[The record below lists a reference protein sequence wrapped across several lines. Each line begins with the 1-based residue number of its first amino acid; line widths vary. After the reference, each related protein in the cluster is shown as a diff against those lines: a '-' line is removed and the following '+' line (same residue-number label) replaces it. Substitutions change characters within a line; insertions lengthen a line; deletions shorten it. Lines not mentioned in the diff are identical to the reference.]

1 MPIADA
7 VVVLSSGRSVAPGI
21 EGISEWGDADRFFGG
36 LALLDAGRA
45 PYLVF
50 TGGANPLAAEA
61 PLEGDV
67 LSAFAQRIGISP
79 DAIRTTGPVTNTLEE
94 AQAVAAL
101 MRGSPGVGAPP
112 HVLLVTSAFHMP
124 RASAVFERQGLRV
137 TVFPVDFDRPASLR
151 TDVLRFLPDAGARR
165 ALSLRMPFPWT
176 RGVRGAPAAI
186 VWSAP
191 RPRSV
196 APHVSATNRPA
207 SIGHSLHRSHGG
219 TNGMATD
226 RPTARSWRARRRSRR
241 EGRGTHVPGRQQPA
255 SRPVVHPFRRAQP
268 WLSVASGRRVDAVR
282 SARRSRMMCVQHPC
296 ESANCP

>member
-1 MPIADA
+1 LGYILSKALPLIILPLGLVVTCLVLAVTLRRWWLVRLALVTLLAPSLPITADLLNTVAEGDLERIPASSMPIADA

-151 TDVLRFLPDAGARR
+151 TDVLRFLPDAGALATSHRV
-165 ALSLRMPFPWT
+165 LRELLGRVYYRVPAV
-176 RGVRGAPAAI
+176 RGVP
-186 VWSAP
+186 
-191 RPRSV
+191 
-196 APHVSATNRPA
+196 
-207 SIGHSLHRSHGG
+207 
-219 TNGMATD
+219 
-226 RPTARSWRARRRSRR
+226 
-241 EGRGTHVPGRQQPA
+241 
-255 SRPVVHPFRRAQP
+255 
-268 WLSVASGRRVDAVR
+268 
-282 SARRSRMMCVQHPC
+282 
-296 ESANCP
+296 